1 MCRLALSFL
10 KLTLLLLWRRLA
22 GDRLEAEPV
31 QFSALSLRDG
41 VASANM
47 AIDETKASFAS
58 TLSEA
63 LLEIRN
69 EVSISF
75 ILRLKLHACPLH
87 AMSRGAEVQNNF
99 IARRGGDTSDDY
111 LPAASKPPAP
121 LHSLSPLP
129 APPPLLF
136 PLHVDTVALTGDKR
150 LGRG

>member
-1 MCRLALSFL
+1 MRSFL

-69 EVSISF
+69 EVSIF
-75 ILRLKLHACPLH
+75 Y
-87 AMSRGAEVQNNF
+87 
-99 IARRGGDTSDDY
+99 IAS
-111 LPAASKPPAP
+111 
-121 LHSLSPLP
+121 
-129 APPPLLF
+129 
-136 PLHVDTVALTGDKR
+136 
-150 LGRG
+150 